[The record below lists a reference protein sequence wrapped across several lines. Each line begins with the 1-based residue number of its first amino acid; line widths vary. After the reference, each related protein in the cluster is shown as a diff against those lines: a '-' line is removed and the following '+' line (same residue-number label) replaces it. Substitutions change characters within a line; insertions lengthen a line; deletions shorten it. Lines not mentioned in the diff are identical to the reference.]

1 VVIAVFVVWASVSLV
16 AVFALVLP
24 VGFQEGA
31 ARGGFGSDEIAHL
44 NFLNWGSL
52 VSSAASAALV
62 IVGLTRLVRGDRAA
76 AYVWLTRAL
85 LVSIFVTRV
94 FSFVES
100 QFGAVFGLGIDILLL
115 ISVQAMARQEA
126 RPDFLRT

>member
-1 VVIAVFVVWASVSLV
+1 MTVFVVWALLSLV
-16 AVFALVLP
+16 AIFALVLP
-24 VGFQEGA
+24 VGFEEGS
-31 ARGGFGSDEIAHL
+31 ARGGFHSDAIAHL

-52 VSSAASAALV
+52 VSSVASLV
-62 IVGLTRLVRGDRAA
+62 LVFVGLSRILRGDRAG
-76 AYVWLTRAL
+76 AYVWFTRAL

-100 QFGAVFGLGIDILLL
+100 QFGAVFGLAIDILLL

-126 RPDFLRT
+126 RRDFIRT

>member
-1 VVIAVFVVWASVSLV
+1 VLVFIGLV
-16 AVFALVLP
+16 
-24 VGFQEGA
+24 
-31 ARGGFGSDEIAHL
+31 
-44 NFLNWGSL
+44 
-52 VSSAASAALV
+52 
-62 IVGLTRLVRGDRAA
+62 RLVRGDRAA
-76 AYVWLTRAL
+76 AYTWLTRAL
-85 LVSIFVTRV
+85 LISIFITRV